1 MSPSSV
7 ARSCLRPVSRGDS
20 TVRHVPGWGKVGCL
34 TLEWVALTIWVG
46 GMIVLSGAVIPAV
59 FNTFGGQ
66 DSGGMFLTRT
76 FEGYQRFVIG
86 ASVILCVA
94 AWFRWWI
101 GDPMVAVGRGEI
113 IVLVVMVMIAGLII
127 AVLHPHAAE
136 LQAQAFATK
145 DETAKKAALES
156 LFRVLMP
163 IRSLYMLNLVLGL
176 ILIGI
181 KAKRS
186 IDLGG
191 QGV

>member
-1 MSPSSV
+1 
-7 ARSCLRPVSRGDS
+7 
-20 TVRHVPGWGKVGCL
+20 VRHVPCWGKVGL
-34 TLEWVALTIWVG
+34 LALEWVALTVWVG

-66 DSGGMFLTRT
+66 DSGGMFLTRA

-86 ASVILCVA
+86 ASVILCVV
-94 AWFRWWI
+94 AWFRWWS
-101 GDPMVAVGRGEI
+101 GDLMIAVGRSEI

-127 AVLHPHAAE
+127 VVLHPHAAE

-145 DETAKKAALES
+145 DETTKKAALES
-156 LFRVLMP
+156 FFRVLMP

-176 ILIGI
+176 TLIGI
-181 KAKRS
+181 KTKRS
-186 IDLGG
+186 LDQGG